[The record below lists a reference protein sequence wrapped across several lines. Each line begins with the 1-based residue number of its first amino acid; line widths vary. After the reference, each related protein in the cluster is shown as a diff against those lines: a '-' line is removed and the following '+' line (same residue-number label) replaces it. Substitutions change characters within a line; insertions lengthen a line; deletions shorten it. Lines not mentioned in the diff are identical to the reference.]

1 MVSCTPESLCRES
14 PRLSICL
21 VVGRFRSIYL
31 QSDTPALPRMSYP
44 DINRYESRWK
54 LIQMAWFIFRGE
66 SRGSVLAL
74 EKKGFSEG
82 RSLTKK
88 RSFCRGAYFHVYF
101 FGKRCR
107 RKKKKGIH
115 MLVYCKHG
123 FFRLCGKNVIWI
135 CISRLL
141 FFHDAGSRRNVTQSK
156 LLQIFLGFPSGKE
169 KENLICTVWLPFS
182 KRKKNRRRTHSHL
195 TKISFVKKDRERLTA
210 ERQARQAGRLG
221 LKKFPRKATEA

>member
-74 EKKGFSEG
+74 EKKYFRRGEA
-82 RSLTKK
+82 LQK
-88 RSFCRGAYFHVYF
+88 RSFCRGAYFHAYF

-107 RKKKKGIH
+107 K
-115 MLVYCKHG
+115 
-123 FFRLCGKNVIWI
+123 
-135 CISRLL
+135 
-141 FFHDAGSRRNVTQSK
+141 
-156 LLQIFLGFPSGKE
+156 
-169 KENLICTVWLPFS
+169 
-182 KRKKNRRRTHSHL
+182 KRKKAYTCSCI
-195 TKISFVKKDRERLTA
+195 ISMVFSACAAKT
-210 ERQARQAGRLG
+210 
-221 LKKFPRKATEA
+221 